1 MKTSKLYMT
10 LALMAV
16 ILFLTPFRF
25 TYLNSQEVG
34 EYPDFDWSL
43 IYPDGFDDLEVYEGG
58 DIGEAQIICSY
69 SQKSGRC
76 YQFINAERIF
86 TPHEWSGDDK
96 ESTLENEEQRI
107 GKFFMLGTIVW
118 CEYTGITSDKCTK
131 LQVILEFLIS
141 LEE

>member
-1 MKTSKLYMT
+1 MKPKKSFVT
-10 LALMAV
+10 LTMIAS
-16 ILFLTPFRF
+16 ILFLTPCTF
-25 TYLNSQEVG
+25 THISSQELG
-34 EYPDFDWSL
+34 ANPNFDWSL

-76 YQFINAERIF
+76 YQFINAEKIF